1 MEIVQQNGCVYI
13 NIFYVSGS
21 FISWSGHSSPGQVL
35 CHWCKFICVLCLEKS
50 GAEKSVCITS
60 EVL

>member
-50 GAEKSVCITS
+50 GAEKGVCA
-60 EVL
+60 